1 MAGIAESDFRIS
13 RKPGKRPARKLG
25 WPSML
30 RYDFRRTAVRNFE
43 RAGVPRSIAMKN
55 TGHCTESVY
64 TRYDIV
70 NDADLKMS
78 RDRLEDHS
86 RIIDSSNNA

>member
-1 MAGIAESDFRIS
+1 
-13 RKPGKRPARKLG
+13 
-25 WPSML
+25 
-30 RYDFRRTAVRNFE
+30 
-43 RAGVPRSIAMKN
+43 MKN
-55 TGHCTESVY
+55 TGHRTESVY